1 MCPTKAS
8 MSQSEGILFS
18 KKSFLW
24 VESQEFRLK
33 DGDWSPSFASV
44 RGLVGGSQARLS
56 DWQVSILSR
65 KGEIPS

>member
-44 RGLVGGSQARLS
+44 RGLVGGYQARLS

-65 KGEIPS
+65 KG